1 MRGYLLIITSGIL
14 FFIISAITVLHLMT
28 SRTLSSQ
35 YDNHRLSQEVLDFLS
50 IKSLVAHMIAKNSPQ
65 LNLPNPLNETY
76 SIVNEV
82 QPNGETQFTIMNQTT
97 GRESM
102 FTVYFDSNQANSTA
116 FVNDP
121 IVILDNQVNNINLSS
136 SIVTHIVQV
145 RALWLPS
152 LPTDK
157 LNHIG
162 FVENNEEVKVTANVT
177 FGNVFDLPTPRSSNN
192 HLINLYFSSLSDQ
205 GVVSLYFKYSDGSI
219 KNTLI
224 EY

>member
-1 MRGYLLIITSGIL
+1 
-14 FFIISAITVLHLMT
+14 
-28 SRTLSSQ
+28 
-35 YDNHRLSQEVLDFLS
+35 
-50 IKSLVAHMIAKNSPQ
+50 
-65 LNLPNPLNETY
+65 
-76 SIVNEV
+76 
-82 QPNGETQFTIMNQTT
+82 
-97 GRESM
+97 M

-121 IVILDNQVNNINLSS
+121 IVVLDNQVNNNYFIFNSDSYRSS
-136 SIVTHIVQV
+136 SCI
-145 RALWLPS
+145 WLPS

-157 LNHIG
+157 LNHMSFG
-162 FVENNEEVKVTANVT
+162 ENNDTVKVTANVT